1 MRRLTA
7 ANTLALMSEGIIDAG
22 HLTPGDQEVI
32 ASLRRT
38 YEAVSRGD
46 FDAAVEIADPD
57 VELITTGG
65 FTSLRGADELRAW
78 LEPVTLE
85 NISMDPESFEMVG
98 SNVLVRQTSRGRGV
112 VSGANVEMLFWVVWT
127 VNDEGRVTRIV
138 AYNHD
143 QEARARTEA
152 GLSG

>member
-1 MRRLTA
+1 MQDRV
-7 ANTLALMSEGIIDAG
+7 
-22 HLTPGDQEVI
+22 QELI

-46 FDAAVEIADPD
+46 FDSAVEIADPD

-65 FTSLRGADELRAW
+65 FTSLRGVDKLRAW

-85 NISMDPESFEMVG
+85 NISMEPEHFEVVG
-98 SNVLVRQTSRGRGV
+98 NNVLVRQLSRGRGAE
-112 VSGANVEMLFWVVWT
+112 SGIGVEMNFWVVWT
-127 VNDEGRVTRIV
+127 FNGEGLVTRIV

-143 QEARARTEA
+143 QEVRARTQA
-152 GLSG
+152 GLSE